1 MSIVSSST
9 TTPLAAR
16 ANVITHVTAYY
27 LRSDATAAATVTD
40 DAVRD
45 AITKAATASFAG
57 ASAAAAAG
65 AVAAPL
71 NRSGAAKKA
80 AEEGPAAATALP
92 PSPAVVVCPQAA
104 SFIESVWA
112 PAKGDFHSA
121 IADVVNPYA
130 RFTALVV
137 VEDATAAKAAA
148 CASAGSIAPIVD
160 GEIVYALHER
170 QIPVLRVVITDTD
183 GDANNNSNNDNKV
196 ADCAHSSSSSAS
208 VRTHAMLRTVFV
220 SSSSASGSSLE
231 LQITAAV
238 GAFFSLPALQG
249 RVIVLE
255 GGDGAGKQTQ
265 VALLRD
271 RLAAEGFPTETLDY
285 PNDAAGYGVMIREL
299 LSGKFGNIREVN
311 PLIFAALYGLNRHST
326 LPLLRLWLQRGANIV
341 LDRYMTA
348 NYGHQASKYD
358 KDAERIAAIETLRNF
373 ELGWLGLPDAD
384 RVFYLNLPSD
394 FALRAMQS
402 DATRRTLD
410 MHELAGIEYK
420 NNVRRSFLWCCSTF
434 ADVWAEVPCV
444 NEAETE
450 RYSRAEVHERIFAS
464 VAPLLVN
471 GPEATTTEK

>member
-71 NRSGAAKKA
+71 NRSGAAKRA

-92 PSPAVVVCPQAA
+92 PSPAVVVCPQDA
-104 SFIESVWA
+104 SFIESVWG

-121 IADVVNPYA
+121 IADSVNPYA

-137 VEDATAAKAAA
+137 VEDANSKAA
-148 CASAGSIAPIVD
+148 SAAGGIAPIVD

-170 QIPVLRVVITDTD
+170 QIPVLRVVITDAN
-183 GDANNNSNNDNKV
+183 GDTNNKV
-196 ADCAHSSSSSAS
+196 ADSVPSSSPSSAS

-220 SSSSASGSSLE
+220 SGSSASTSSSSSSPSSLE

-238 GAFFSLPALQG
+238 SAFFSLPALQG

-384 RVFYLNLPSD
+384 RVFYLNLPPD

-420 NNVRRSFLWCCSTF
+420 NNVRRSFLWCCGTF

-471 GPEATTTEK
+471 GPEATTTKK